1 MRKKRLIAWLS
12 IAGVA
17 AAAVLLAPPP
27 APPAGDVAAS
37 PSAAAGQPRESQSA
51 TRLSALPEREAIGGR
66 RGEVFAPRSWA
77 PPAPAKPAAA
87 VTQTASEPAGPPPLP
102 FRVAGRV
109 VRGADASVVLAKGDA
124 VLTVR
129 VGDTLDG
136 GYRVEAIAADAV
148 TLVYLPLGVRQSL
161 AMTSTLGPEAP
172 TPPAQAAAAA
182 GPSAQLRWEGPR
194 EVRAGDKFDVALKV
208 TSAQPLR
215 ASPLQLVFDAKL
227 LEAVDVRAGGFFAG
241 GMFSYRVNPSG
252 SIFVGASGKGAA
264 AADAELLVVTFRP
277 IRPGATAELTLSS
290 VLLQSAAGRSI
301 ALDRPTAFRTSIVQ

>member
-1 MRKKRLIAWLS
+1 MRKKRLIVWLS

-17 AAAVLLAPPP
+17 AAAVLLAPSA
-27 APPAGDVAAS
+27 APPALEVAV
-37 PSAAAGQPRESQSA
+37 SAAAPRAGAAPESRFA
-51 TRLSALPEREAIGGR
+51 ALPEREAIGSR
-66 RGEVFAPRSWA
+66 RGEVFAPRSWT
-77 PPAPAKPAAA
+77 PPSAPAKPAAA
-87 VTQTASEPAGPPPLP
+87 AMQTQSAPAGPPPMP

-109 VRGADASVVLAKGDA
+109 VHGADASVVLARGDA
-124 VLTVR
+124 VLPVR

-148 TLVYLPLGVRQSL
+148 TLVYLPLGVRENL
-161 AMTSTLGPEAP
+161 ALASTLGPEAP
-172 TPPAQAAAAA
+172 TPPARAAATA

-194 EVRAGDKFDVALKV
+194 QVRAGDKFDVALKV